1 MSSHT
6 RAAVGQ
12 VLPTLTLWVPS
23 DRQSVEYTQESMDN
37 AVGST
42 SSICPDL
49 GGCDLLG
56 LLRFIYSTPLLHGH
70 PRQVSGAKG
79 IWGGEWV

>member
-1 MSSHT
+1 M
-6 RAAVGQ
+6 RVAVGQ
-12 VLPTLTLWVPS
+12 VLSPLTLQVPS
-23 DRQSVEYTQESMDN
+23 HRQSVEYTQESMDN
-37 AVGST
+37 AVGRI

-70 PRQVSGAKG
+70 ARQVSGAKWL
-79 IWGGEWV
+79 WGGE